1 MRRIRITIAGRV
13 QGVFFRKSAQA
24 RATAL
29 GLSGWVKNLDDG
41 RVQAEVQGEPYGLEL
56 FIEWCQRGPDM
67 ARVTGVDKEMVP
79 PIPEK
84 GFRILY

>member
-56 FIEWCQRGPDM
+56 FTEWCRKGPDL
-67 ARVTGVDKEMVP
+67 ARVTAVDTEIMP
-79 PIPEK
+79 PQAEK